1 MQSFRSEVSG
11 SYCAWS
17 PDDSKLLVCGT
28 DNAVRLWDPL
38 NGVLLHTFTQHK
50 DQVTSAVWL
59 PDNEHFITG
68 ACEKV
73 MCLWVR
79 VFLKCF
85 FNHVTHYSIEY
96 G

>member
-1 MQSFRSEVSG
+1 MEQIQSFRSEVSG

-38 NGVLLHTFTQHK
+38 NGVLLHTFAQHK

-79 VFLKCF
+79 VFLMLF
-85 FNHVTHYSIEY
+85 F
-96 G
+96 